1 MSERSAVGRAPFV
14 VSAVAALPSVHRPKP
29 PAVLHHPVGVP
40 VPHLHIAVVRGPDQV
55 VVRLTGDVDVPAA
68 GRLDRALQEAAVAG
82 RGAVVV
88 DVAGARF
95 RDCSGLRVLAL
106 FSDAL
111 VPAGRSCRVVGAP
124 AATRRLVR
132 SAGLGERLELDG
144 PVDQH
149 DALVAVPLPHA
160 RVHSSARRAL
170 LPYQVRPARRA
181 EERPGRHGLRP
192 GSLRRWR

>member
-1 MSERSAVGRAPFV
+1 
-14 VSAVAALPSVHRPKP
+14 
-29 PAVLHHPVGVP
+29 
-40 VPHLHIAVVRGPDQV
+40 
-55 VVRLTGDVDVPAA
+55 
-68 GRLDRALQEAAVAG
+68 VAG

-132 SAGLGERLELDG
+132 SAGLGDRLELDG
-144 PVDQH
+144 PVDE
-149 DALVAVPLPHA
+149 VAPRPAAPLPTP
-160 RVHSSARRAL
+160 RPPSPARRAG
-170 LPYQVRPARRA
+170 LPYQARPARRP
-181 EERPGRHGLRP
+181 EDRPLRRRVRPGT
-192 GSLRRWR
+192 LRRWR

>member
-1 MSERSAVGRAPFV
+1 
-14 VSAVAALPSVHRPKP
+14 
-29 PAVLHHPVGVP
+29 

-55 VVRLTGDVDVPAA
+55 VVRLTGDIDVRAA
-68 GRLDRALQEAAVAG
+68 GRLDRALQEAAVTG

-132 SAGLGERLELDG
+132 SAGLGDRLELDG
-144 PVDQH
+144 PVDEV
-149 DALVAVPLPHA
+149 DPRTAVPVPA
-160 RVHSSARRAL
+160 PRTSSPGRRAVV
-170 LPYQVRPARRA
+170 PYPVRPARRP
-181 EERPGRHGLRP
+181 EDRPLRRRVRP
-192 GSLRRWR
+192 RTLRRWR

>member
-1 MSERSAVGRAPFV
+1 
-14 VSAVAALPSVHRPKP
+14 
-29 PAVLHHPVGVP
+29 

-68 GRLDRALQEAAVAG
+68 GRLDRALQEAAVSG

-95 RDCSGLRVLAL
+95 RDSSGLRVLAL

-111 VPAGRSCRVVGAP
+111 VPAGRRCRVVGAP

-132 SAGLGERLELDG
+132 SAGFGDRIELDG
-144 PVDQH
+144 PVDE
-149 DALVAVPLPHA
+149 VAPRPDVPLPTP
-160 RVHSSARRAL
+160 RTPSPVRRAG
-170 LPYQVRPARRA
+170 LPYRARPARRA
-181 EERPGRHGLRP
+181 EDRPLRRQVRPGT
-192 GSLRRWR
+192 LRRWR

>member
-1 MSERSAVGRAPFV
+1 MT
-14 VSAVAALPSVHRPKP
+14 AVAALPSVHRPKP

-132 SAGLGERLELDG
+132 SAGLGDRLELDG
-144 PVDQH
+144 PVDE
-149 DALVAVPLPHA
+149 VAPRPAAPLPTP
-160 RVHSSARRAL
+160 RTPSPARRAG
-170 LPYQVRPARRA
+170 LPYQARPARRPQDRPLRRRV
-181 EERPGRHGLRP
+181 RPGT
-192 GSLRRWR
+192 LRRWR